1 MQSLGS
7 WDTYTSNISNEAGAA
22 FEEALIGLVGVRYTP
37 VAVTQQVVDGM
48 NYSFFCNA
56 KGVYLDSQPA
66 GAIINIYKKAG
77 EKATISKIKII
88 DH

>member
-1 MQSLGS
+1 MESTGS
-7 WDTYTSNISNEAGAA
+7 WDTYTSNISSEAGAA
-22 FEEALIGLVGVRYTP
+22 FEEALIGLVGVSYTP
-37 VAVTQQVVDGM
+37 VAVAQQVVDGM

-56 KGVYLDSQPA
+56 KGVYPDSQPA

-77 EKATISKIKII
+77 EKAMITKIKVI